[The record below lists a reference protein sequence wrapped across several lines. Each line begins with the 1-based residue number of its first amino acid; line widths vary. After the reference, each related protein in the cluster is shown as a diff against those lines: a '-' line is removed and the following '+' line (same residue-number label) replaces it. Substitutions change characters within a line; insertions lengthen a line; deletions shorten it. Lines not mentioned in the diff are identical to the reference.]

1 MEEMSHKSE
10 LAILRQQQLAKVRE
24 ATGTPERFVADF
36 ACALHDRAFRV
47 TFARF
52 SSAQRFRCE
61 SVDKT
66 ESHQATTLAR
76 LQGFLR
82 PADALRVR
90 TEEVD
95 FSTVPCAWCADDTRW
110 TLCDR
115 CKMLVCGARSSGHS
129 FSCRDSCAAQFQTA
143 RHDALDAARAGSSTR
158 LAIEHGRTLLP
169 GKGLRK

>member
-1 MEEMSHKSE
+1 MSHKSE
-10 LAILRQQQLAKVRE
+10 LALLREQQLAKLRE
-24 ATGTPERFVADF
+24 ATGAPERFVVDF

-66 ESHQATTLAR
+66 ESHQATTMAR
-76 LQGFLR
+76 LQGLLR

-95 FSTVPCAWCADDTRW
+95 FSTVPCAWCADDSGW

-115 CKMLVCGARSSGHS
+115 CKMLVCGARSSGSS
-129 FSCRDSCAAQFQTA
+129 FTCRVSCGARFQTA
-143 RHDALDAARAGSSTR
+143 RLDALDAARPGSSTR
-158 LAIEHGRTLLP
+158 LAIGHGRTLLP
-169 GKGLRK
+169 GKGPRK